1 MVGIKLMP
9 MKPARPCPGR
19 GKRRGSCPNLIR
31 GNEIC
36 CPDCMPYIK
45 KAIRE
50 YDKTRDETPGRQ
62 FLHSRQWRRIRERK
76 LGNDPLCQKCQE
88 NGIITAAFLVHHINE
103 NELDN
108 DPNNHLSLC
117 GPCHETI
124 HKTGRW
130 GKGGNHVFQQTI

>member
-1 MVGIKLMP
+1 MHARPWMVGIKLMP

-36 CPDCMPYIK
+36 CSDCMPYIK

-62 FLHSRQWRRIRERK
+62 FLHSTMWRRIRDAK
-76 LGNDPLCQKCQE
+76 LSRDPLCERCLPKIE
-88 NGIITAAFLVHHINE
+88 SAVLVHHVDS
-103 NELDN
+103 NEL
-108 DPNNHLSLC
+108 NNNPGNHESLC
-117 GPCHETI
+117 NACHEAE
-124 HKTGRW
+124 HKRW
-130 GKGGNHVFQQTI
+130 GR

>member
-1 MVGIKLMP
+1 
-9 MKPARPCPGR
+9 
-19 GKRRGSCPNLIR
+19 
-31 GNEIC
+31 
-36 CPDCMPYIK
+36 MPYIK

-117 GPCHETI
+117 NACHEAE
-124 HKTGRW
+124 HQRW
-130 GKGGNHVFQQTI
+130 GK